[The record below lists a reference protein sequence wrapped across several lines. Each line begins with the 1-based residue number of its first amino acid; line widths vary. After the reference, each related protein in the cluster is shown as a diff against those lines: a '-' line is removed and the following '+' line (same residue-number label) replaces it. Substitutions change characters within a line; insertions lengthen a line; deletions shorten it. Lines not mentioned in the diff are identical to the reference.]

1 MRRDVENLGE
11 FHAGASHVEDDEGR
25 EPRGGVPESEG
36 GECSSAAEEVGSLE
50 GESRARPAEEARE
63 ADELVVAEHDRA
75 ARLEVGARGVEEAAP
90 LLAHLAER
98 RAGGGDGG
106 ASSAPEDG
114 RRARTRKRPPTLQ
127 RRASP
132 ARPSSR
138 TWRRMRMTTSSGR
151 TRPSDGADA
160 WARAASARGGAGAGL
175 GRDEDEDVTFP
186 GEVS

>member
-106 ASSAPEDG
+106 
-114 RRARTRKRPPTLQ
+114 RVVRAGGW
-127 RRASP
+127 A
-132 ARPSSR
+132 
-138 TWRRMRMTTSSGR
+138 
-151 TRPSDGADA
+151 
-160 WARAASARGGAGAGL
+160 ARAHAKTPAHAPTARVARATVL
-175 GRDEDEDVTFP
+175 EDVAEDAHDDLVGKDET
-186 GEVS
+186 V